1 MPPKYNDADT
11 DEEFSPAVV
20 RLLQE
25 TRQASKDATAS
36 VAEAL
41 AALPQML
48 ATALHAQAP
57 AAQVPANGP
66 GGVPVAAAA
75 AVAGPPA
82 LQRDA
87 RDRRVPDFWEQ
98 APAAWF
104 RILDRH
110 FTTAGRENL
119 SEAHKFDLLLPLLQG
134 SAVKLILRLVSNPP
148 ADVYTV
154 AKDTLIRHFSKTPED
169 MAAELHGLSSFGD
182 RSAVE
187 HLEHMRSLQPN
198 DPETALFRHIFLQCV
213 PSHVRPSISSIQ
225 DLGAMAKAV
234 DTALATTP
242 APLTVQ
248 AVDGLDSHVDAVSFQ
263 RDKLTDS
270 GLCFI
275 HARYG
280 QDAHKCAS
288 NLCKMKKNIKKRSKD
303 SGNSNAGGQ

>member
-1 MPPKYNDADT
+1 MPPKLNVG

-20 RLLQE
+20 RLIQE
-25 TRQASKDATAS
+25 TRQASNEATAS
-36 VAEAL
+36 VADAL
-41 AALPQML
+41 AALPNLLVAALNDRAPQQAVDQAGQA
-48 ATALHAQAP
+48 ATGAP
-57 AAQVPANGP
+57 A
-66 GGVPVAAAA
+66 
-75 AVAGPPA
+75 
-82 LQRDA
+82 LRRDV

-104 RILDRH
+104 WILDRH
-110 FTTAGRENL
+110 FTTVGQGNL
-119 SEAHKFDLLLPLLQG
+119 SETHKFDLLLPLLQG
-134 SAVKLILRLVSNPP
+134 PAVTLILRLVNNPP

-169 MAAELHGLSSFGD
+169 MAAELHGLTSFGD
-182 RSAVE
+182 RSAIE

-213 PSHVRPSISSIQ
+213 PSHVRPAVASIQ
-225 DLGAMAKAV
+225 DLSTLAKAT

-242 APLTVQ
+242 TPVAVQ
-248 AVDGLDSHVDAVSFQ
+248 AVGIDPDCHVDAVSFQ
-263 RDKLTDS
+263 RDKLTD

-288 NLCKMKKNIKKRSKD
+288 NLCKMKKVIKKKSRG